1 MAGKIPILHPKDQ
14 TLSADYRQ
22 EWDRQESRTY
32 CRIKKTGRSV
42 WLYQIIRVLLGLLF
56 FYSGVTK
63 ILHPGDFALV
73 IEAYGLIPDFL
84 VMPAAIGLPL
94 LEIIAALGLL
104 KEVKGSLSII
114 TGLLILFMG
123 VLGYG
128 LYLGLDIDC
137 GCFGPGDP
145 EGKAFHS
152 LRDALYK
159 NFMLIGGITYLYWYR
174 IIRIKGKTAF
184 KYWFLQII

>member
-1 MAGKIPILHPKDQ
+1 MLDPKHQ
-14 TLSADYRQ
+14 NLSADYSQ
-22 EWDRQESRTY
+22 EWEHQESRMY
-32 CRIKKTGRSV
+32 CRIIKIVRSV

-63 ILHPGDFALV
+63 ILHPGAFALV
-73 IEAYGLIPDFL
+73 IEAYGLIPDLL
-84 VMPAAIGLPL
+84 VMPVAIGLPL
-94 LEIIAALGLL
+94 LEIMAALGLL
-104 KEVKGSLSII
+104 TEVKGSLSII
-114 TGLLILFMG
+114 TGLIILFMG

-128 LYLGLDIDC
+128 IYLGLDIDC

-145 EGKAFHS
+145 EGEVFHN

-159 NFMLIGGITYLYWYR
+159 NVFLIGGIMYLYWYR
-174 IIRIKGKTAF
+174 IIGLKGKTTF

>member
-1 MAGKIPILHPKDQ
+1 MLHPKDQ

-32 CRIKKTGRSV
+32 YWFMKMARSF
-42 WLYQIIRVLLGLLF
+42 WLYQVIRVLLGLLF

-84 VMPAAIGLPL
+84 VMPAAISLPL
-94 LEIIAALGLL
+94 LEIMAALGLL
-104 KEVKGSLSII
+104 KELKGSLSII
-114 TGLLILFMG
+114 TGLVILFMG

-128 LYLGLDIDC
+128 IYLGLDIDC

-145 EGKAFHS
+145 EGEVFHS

-159 NFMLIGGITYLYWYR
+159 NFFLIGGIIYLYWYR
-174 IIRIKGKTAF
+174 IIRINRKNTF

>member
-1 MAGKIPILHPKDQ
+1 MLHPKDQ
-14 TLSADYRQ
+14 TLSADYRR

-32 CRIKKTGRSV
+32 CWIMKVGRSV
-42 WLYQIIRVLLGLLF
+42 WLYQIIRVLLGLLL
-56 FYSGVTK
+56 FYSGVTM
-63 ILHPGDFALV
+63 ILHPGAFALV

-94 LEIIAALGLL
+94 LEIVAALGLL

-128 LYLGLDIDC
+128 IYLGLDIDC

-159 NFMLIGGITYLYWYR
+159 NFFLIGGITYLYWYR
-174 IIRIKGKTAF
+174 IIRIIGKTAF